1 MLSFLAHATVAGS
14 QHYMTF
20 DKHFYEFSG
29 ECSYILARDFI
40 DGNFTV
46 VVNYDNVGGSMTKKS
61 LTVMVDNKQVEIFP
75 NFKVLVDGRRSET
88 PIEFGSTVV
97 RRVGNQIRVDS
108 ENGITVTCDLMHD
121 RCRVNVTGWYYG
133 KTGGLFGTYDNEPST
148 DFTKSNNMKA
158 SSPEEFASTWSVG
171 RSCSV
176 RNYAVQGP
184 ESVDRTRLCGKYFME
199 ETSPFRMCF
208 KQVPHEPFMTMCL
221 NDLPTNVNRRA
232 SEEDIC
238 DVASF
243 YVEECEL
250 AGVPVRMPTA
260 CGEKKTPCSFKEKA

>member
-1 MLSFLAHATVAGS
+1 
-14 QHYMTF
+14 MTF

-158 SSPEEFASTWSVG
+158 SSLEEFASTWSVG

-260 CGEKKTPCSFKEKA
+260 CGEKKTLCSFKEKA